1 MKASDVS
8 LILTTTQ
15 GLFSETEVPQLYVEI
30 QEHRN
35 QLENELG
42 RSVSFED
49 AVYSWMENI
58 YSPIMNEILDDV
70 RIRLASQDRKISEI
84 YFEIYEIAQKNGFR
98 NIPLAI
104 QAYAR
109 QNSSSI
115 VHMLESLLH
124 LGKRNIASIA

>member
-42 RSVSFED
+42 RPVSFED

-84 YFEIYEIAQKNGFR
+84 YFEIYETI
-98 NIPLAI
+98 
-104 QAYAR
+104 
-109 QNSSSI
+109 
-115 VHMLESLLH
+115 LENYRFFSFFH
-124 LGKRNIASIA
+124 CFYGNLGRRGLINF